1 MLKYTML
8 LVITMLSISAQA
20 MKLDEG
26 DNKNIYFTEAG
37 KRIEA
42 LDAYKE
48 AMADHKVLQ
57 CSYVEA
63 VGNKRTGKV
72 TLKKKQ

>member
-1 MLKYTML
+1 MSKYTML
-8 LVITMLSISAQA
+8 LVFGLISLSASA

-26 DNKNIYFTEAG
+26 DNKNIYFTESG

-42 LDAYKE
+42 LDAYKA
-48 AMADHKVLQ
+48 AMNDQKVLQ